1 MIIER
6 INNWFHLSKQ
16 YFFTYKDGFFNLTY
30 LSNSPELIVK
40 SCIKMPFMKVDQ
52 DRQLIYTDT
61 PFSKGEFKYAKLEEG
76 LWAMNTEITYKNNVS
91 YKPIFD
97 KITEATYYCICINI
111 MENNFNTNILQIGNY
126 KIKNHS
132 LTFLKPKTDCLHCH
146 FKGAIEKKY
155 FVYFSKE
162 WAEKNILNSENTPST
177 IKDLLC
183 NDDNNCI
190 NYPYDKNDFHE
201 LIKNFEYCFD
211 NSLKP
216 NIFELKKVTYRFFDH
231 FFNSF
236 EKSKTTNTIKLKPR
250 EQIRIEKV
258 EHYLTANLLNK
269 FPGIEQLSKKFNVSP
284 TKLKQNFK
292 LNYNTSIYQ
301 YFQDKQMELAF
312 NYLKNQKLLVKDV
325 SQIFSY
331 QNVSK
336 FSSAFK
342 KKHNILPSEINT
354 LN

>member
-1 MIIER
+1 MIRER

-40 SCIKMPFMKVDQ
+40 SCIKMPFIKVDE
-52 DRQLIYTDT
+52 DRQLIYTDN

-76 LWAMNTEITYKNNVS
+76 LWTMNTEITYKNNVA

-97 KITEATYYCICINI
+97 EITEANYYCICINI
-111 MENNFNTNILQIGNY
+111 MENNFNTDILQIGKY
-126 KIKNHS
+126 KIRNHS
-132 LTFLKPKTDCLHCH
+132 ITFLKPKTDCLHCH

-162 WAEKNILNSENTPST
+162 WVEKNILNTSSASSEVTNLFYN
-177 IKDLLC
+177 KDITC
-183 NDDNNCI
+183 F
-190 NYPYDKNDFHE
+190 NYLYNKNDFLE
-201 LIKNFEYCFD
+201 LIKDFGFCFD

-216 NIFELKKVTYRFFDH
+216 NIFELKKVTYRFFDL
-231 FFNSF
+231 FFTSF
-236 EKSKTTNTIKLKPR
+236 DKQKTTNTVRLKPR

-269 FPGIEQLSKKFNVSP
+269 FPGIEQISEKFNVSP

-312 NYLKNQKLLVKDV
+312 NYLKEQKLLVKEV
-325 SQIFSY
+325 SQLFRY

-342 KKHNILPSEINT
+342 KRHNILPSEVNT
-354 LN
+354 QI